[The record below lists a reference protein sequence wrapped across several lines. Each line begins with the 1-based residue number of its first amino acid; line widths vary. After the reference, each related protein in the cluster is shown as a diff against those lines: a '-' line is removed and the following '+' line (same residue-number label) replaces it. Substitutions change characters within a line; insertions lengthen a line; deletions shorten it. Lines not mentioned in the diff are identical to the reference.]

1 MVPQKAVTPL
11 AAQIGGHCFDVLRAR
26 VAKIRA
32 FEPWMGYPQNPGD
45 VFAGNVHCVGAVQR
59 AGGSHLSDLS
69 VRDLHVRQHKARVFG
84 ENKAVFQDHIDTLL

>member
-1 MVPQKAVTPL
+1 MLKILVRMGSSKA
-11 AAQIGGHCFDVLRAR
+11 GHCFDVLRAR

-32 FEPWMGYPQNPGD
+32 FGAVDVDIHKTRGD